1 MTSSPTSPFLGGRLC
16 VDFANAA
23 TFPSS
28 PHAEPLSW
36 EGLVLFLEAA
46 RIVTAERRGHLLE
59 LTSMDPQAAD
69 ELLRRANRLR
79 ENFRRILAAMAKGKR
94 IAPEWVEPINA
105 ALRVTEGHD
114 ELAWDGRKWSIA
126 FVAREESLEWLLAA
140 IARSAA
146 ELLVEGSSAPVRRC
160 ANPSCS
166 MFFYDDSRT
175 RKRRWCS
182 MALCGNR
189 SKVAAFARRHG
200 ERRG

>member
-1 MTSSPTSPFLGGRLC
+1 MTSSPTSEFLGGRLC
-16 VDFANAA
+16 VDFANVA
-23 TFPSS
+23 TFSSS
-28 PHAEPLSW
+28 PDVEPLSW

-59 LTSMDPQAAD
+59 LTSMDPQSAD

-79 ENFRRILAAMAKGKR
+79 ENLRRILAAVAKGKR
-94 IAPEWVEPINA
+94 ISPEWVEPINA

-126 FVAREESLEWLLAA
+126 FMAREESLVWLLAA

-146 ELLVEGSSAPVRRC
+146 ELLVEGSSAPVRKC
-160 ANPSCS
+160 ANPSCHL
-166 MFFYDDSRT
+166 FFYDDSRT
-175 RKRRWCS
+175 GKRRWCS

-200 ERRG
+200 ERRA